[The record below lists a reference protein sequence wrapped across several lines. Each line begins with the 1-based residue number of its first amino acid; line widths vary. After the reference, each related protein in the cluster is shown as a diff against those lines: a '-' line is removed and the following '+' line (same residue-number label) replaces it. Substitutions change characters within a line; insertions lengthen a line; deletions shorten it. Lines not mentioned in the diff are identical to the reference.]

1 MLNTSN
7 ILVALSA
14 QEFTSYWYRHI
25 ILAWFKLLIV
35 LDSSICCCS
44 VAQLCLTLYN
54 PMDCSTPGFPVLHH
68 LLELA
73 QTHVHWVGD
82 AIQPQPSHP
91 WSSPSPPAVSL
102 FFHQNLFQWAC
113 SSHQLARSIR
123 ASASAPVLPV
133 NIQDWFPLG
142 LTGLISSQFKGLS
155 RVFSNTTVQRQQL
168 FGAWP
173 FYCLALISVHGL
185 KNYSSDYMDL
195 CRQSNVSAF

>member
-7 ILVALSA
+7 ILVALST
-14 QEFTSYWYRHI
+14 QKFISFWYRHI
-25 ILAWFKLLIV
+25 IQSWFKLLIV
-35 LDSSICCCS
+35 LNSSICCCS

-82 AIQPQPSHP
+82 AIQPHPSHP
-91 WSSPSPPAVSL
+91 LSSPSPPAFSL
-102 FFHQNLFQWAC
+102 FYHQNLFQRAC

-133 NIQDWFPLG
+133 NIQDWFPLV

-168 FGAWP
+168 FGTPP